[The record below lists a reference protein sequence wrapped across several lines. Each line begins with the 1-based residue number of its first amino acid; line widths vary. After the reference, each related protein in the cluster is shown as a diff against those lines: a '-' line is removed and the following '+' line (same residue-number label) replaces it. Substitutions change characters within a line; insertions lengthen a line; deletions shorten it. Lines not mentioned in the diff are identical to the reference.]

1 MSGRGGLA
9 TFFVF
14 LFLSAIIL
22 LQVLSIVQ
30 SDRLYERL
38 NHLNQTLE
46 KAARVPAVTVA
57 QPTSVMADDEYA
69 GDDGDWLIWAFR
81 VEPKTLN
88 PISAETDIYTVWITI
103 PYIFEPLLV
112 HDFDAADGRQLK
124 PHLAESYEVS
134 SDGLEIT
141 FRLRDDIHFSD
152 GTPLT
157 ADDVIFT
164 YQTITNP
171 KVDAANVANRYADVL
186 KVTKIDNLVV
196 KFYLKRPHFLSLEN
210 LSFARTGILPKHVY
224 GLALPLGAG
233 ATPGASAG
241 VNHDRFNKRVSNP
254 VGSGPYVFD
263 RWDVGRQVVLR
274 RNENYWGRK
283 PKLQRI
289 IYQFIANPVASVQAL
304 RSHQVDIV
312 IPEPEQFAEL
322 ADDEKFAEE
331 FYCLSY
337 WTPST
342 PFYYIGWNQDT
353 PYFCDKLVRRA
364 MTGIIDRQAIIAHL
378 LQGRGRQIT
387 GPFYFLG
394 PDSDPRLALPLGA
407 GATPAQAP
415 GLIIAYDP
423 QASGQLLDK
432 AGWRD
437 TDGDGLRDKDGVPL
451 RFRFMYANSYALFE
465 RLAKLLK
472 DEAAKVGVEVITE
485 PCEWSILWDRLNR
498 REFQAYV
505 AGWAGDAV
513 EDPYQLFHS
522 SQIGNGGSNFVGF
535 RNPDADA
542 IIEQA
547 RRTINDDV
555 RRSLYQRLHGILHEE
570 QPYTFLFTRPTF
582 RLLDRR
588 FKNVVVHKLGLDYLE
603 WYVPKRQQRY
613 Q

>member
-1 MSGRGGLA
+1 MQTLEVCFMSGRGGLA
-9 TFFVF
+9 TFFLF
-14 LFLSAIIL
+14 LFLSIIIL

-46 KAARVPAVTVA
+46 GGSRVRSVQDTQQTSAV
-57 QPTSVMADDEYA
+57 ADDEYP
-69 GDDGDWLIWAFR
+69 GDEGDWLIWAFR

-112 HDFDAADGRQLK
+112 YDFDAANGRQLK

-141 FRLRDDIHFSD
+141 FRLRNDINFSD
-152 GTPLT
+152 GTPVT
-157 ADDVIFT
+157 ADDVVFT
-164 YQTITNP
+164 YETMTNP

-196 KFYLKRPHFLSLEN
+196 KFSLKSRHFLSLEN
-210 LSFARTGILPKHVY
+210 LSFTRTGILPRHIYQSRSGMAKPF
-224 GLALPLGAG
+224 ADAEQ
-233 ATPGASAG
+233 
-241 VNHDRFNKRVSNP
+241 FNKRVSDP
-254 VGSGPYVFD
+254 VGSGPYVFEK
-263 RWDVGRQVVLR
+263 WDVGRTLVLR

-283 PKLQRI
+283 PKLKKI
-289 IYQFIANPVASVQAL
+289 AYQFIANPVASVQAL

-322 ADDEKFAEE
+322 ANDSRFSKE

-337 WTPST
+337 WTPAT
-342 PFYYIGWNQDT
+342 PFYYIGWNQGT
-353 PYFCDKLVRRA
+353 PFFSDRLVRQA
-364 MTGIIDRQAIIAHL
+364 MTGIINRQEIVAHL
-378 LQGRGRQIT
+378 LQGHGQQIT

-394 PDSDPRLALPLGA
+394 PDNDPNIEP
-407 GATPAQAP
+407 
-415 GLIIAYDP
+415 IAYDP
-423 QASGQLLDK
+423 QTSEQLLDR

-451 RFRFMYANSYALFE
+451 RFKFMYSNSYALFE

-472 DEAAKVGVEVITE
+472 DEAAKVGVEVIAE

-505 AGWAGDAV
+505 AGWAGDAL

-522 SQIGNGGSNFVGF
+522 SQIGGGGSNFVGF
-535 RNPDADA
+535 RNPEADM

-547 RRTINDDV
+547 RRTINDAE
-555 RRSLYQRLHGILHEE
+555 RHKLYQRLHEILHEE

-582 RLLDRR
+582 RLVDRR
-588 FKNVVVHKLGLDYLE
+588 FKNVVVHKLGLNYLE
-603 WYVPKRQQRY
+603 WYVPTSQQRY
-613 Q
+613 E

>member
-9 TFFVF
+9 TFFLF
-14 LFLSAIIL
+14 LFLSITIL

-30 SDRLYERL
+30 SDRLYEQV

-46 KAARVPAVTVA
+46 RAVPVGRAKVTPEDAVT
-57 QPTSVMADDEYA
+57 SDDGHP

-88 PISAETDIYTVWITI
+88 PISAETDVYTVWITI

-112 HDFDAADGRQLK
+112 YDYDPANGRLLK
-124 PHLAESYEVS
+124 PHLAENYEVS

-141 FRLRDDIHFSD
+141 FRLRNDIHFSD
-152 GTPLT
+152 GTPVT
-157 ADDVIFT
+157 TDDVVFT
-164 YQTITNP
+164 YETIVNP
-171 KVDAANVANRYADVL
+171 KVDAANVASRYTDVM

-196 KFYLKRPHFLSLEN
+196 KFSLKRPYSKALEN
-210 LSFARTGILPKHVY
+210 LSFIRTGILPRHVY
-224 GLALPLGAG
+224 QFADPE
-233 ATPGASAG
+233 
-241 VNHDRFNKRVSNP
+241 RFNKRVSDP
-254 VGSGPYVFD
+254 VGSGPYVFEK
-263 RWDVGRQVVLR
+263 WDVGRGVVLR
-274 RNENYWGRK
+274 RNEDYWGRK
-283 PKLQRI
+283 PKLKKV
-289 IYQFIANPVASVQAL
+289 IYRFIANPVASVQAL

-322 ADDEKFAEE
+322 ANDEHFCKE
-331 FYCLSY
+331 FCCLSY

-353 PYFCDKLVRRA
+353 PFFSDRLVRLA
-364 MTGIIDRQAIIAHL
+364 MTHIINREEIIAHL
-378 LQGRGRQIT
+378 LQGHGRQVT
-387 GPFYFLG
+387 GPFCFLG
-394 PDSDPRLALPLGA
+394 PENDPNIEPL
-407 GATPAQAP
+407 
-415 GLIIAYDP
+415 AYDP
-423 QASGQLLDK
+423 QMSGQLLDR
-432 AGWRD
+432 AGWCD

-451 RFRFMYANSYALFE
+451 RFKLMYSNSYALFE

-472 DEAAKVGVEVITE
+472 DEAAKVGVEVIAE

-498 REFQAYV
+498 REFQAYI

-535 RNPDADA
+535 RNPEADV

-547 RRTINDDV
+547 RRTTPHPVGGDDA
-555 RRSLYQRLHGILHEE
+555 RSKLYQHLHAILHEE

-582 RLLDRR
+582 RLVDRR

-603 WYVPKRQQRY
+603 WYVPKSEQRY
-613 Q
+613 E

>member
-9 TFFVF
+9 TFFLF
-14 LFLSAIIL
+14 LFLSITVL
-22 LQVLSIVQ
+22 LQILSIVQ

-38 NHLNQTLE
+38 NYRNPPLTGEAISSL
-46 KAARVPAVTVA
+46 VPLLRQGQACPRKSGDA
-57 QPTSVMADDEYA
+57 SSVVPRQGTDE
-69 GDDGDWLIWAFR
+69 GGWTMDVDDGDWLIWAFR

-112 HDFDAADGRQLK
+112 YDYDPANGRQLK

-134 SDGLEIT
+134 SDGSEIT
-141 FRLRDDIHFSD
+141 FRLRNDIHFSD
-152 GTPLT
+152 GTPVT
-157 ADDVIFT
+157 TDDVVFT
-164 YQTITNP
+164 YETIVNP
-171 KVDAANVANRYADVL
+171 KVDAANVASRYADVL

-196 KFYLKRPHFLSLEN
+196 KFSLKRPHFRSLEN
-210 LSFARTGILPKHVY
+210 LSFTRTGILPRHLY
-224 GLALPLGAG
+224 YFSDP
-233 ATPGASAG
+233 
-241 VNHDRFNKRVSNP
+241 DQFNKRVSNP
-254 VGSGPYVFD
+254 VGSGPYVFEK
-263 RWDVGRQVVLR
+263 WDVGRGVVLR

-283 PKLQRI
+283 PKLSKVVYR
-289 IYQFIANPVASVQAL
+289 FIANPVASVQAL

-322 ADDEKFAEE
+322 AEDGKFSKE

-353 PYFCDKLVRRA
+353 PFFSDRLVRRA
-364 MTGIIDRQAIIAHL
+364 MTGIINRQDLVAHL
-378 LQGRGRQIT
+378 LQGHGRQIT

-394 PDSDPRLALPLGA
+394 PENDPNIEPLP
-407 GATPAQAP
+407 
-415 GLIIAYDP
+415 YDP
-423 QASGQLLDK
+423 QTSGQLLDK

-451 RFRFMYANSYALFE
+451 RFKFMYASSYALFE

-472 DEAAKVGVEVITE
+472 DEAAKVGVEVIAE

-498 REFQAYV
+498 REFQAYI

-535 RNPDADA
+535 RNPDADV

-547 RRTINDDV
+547 RRTIDDDA
-555 RRSLYQRLHGILHEE
+555 RGKLYQRLHGILHEE
-570 QPYTFLFTRPTF
+570 QTYTFLFTRPTF
-582 RLLDRR
+582 RLVDRR
-588 FKNVVVHKLGLDYLE
+588 FKSVVVHKLGLDYLE
-603 WYVPKRQQRY
+603 WYVPKSEQRY
-613 Q
+613 E

>member
-9 TFFVF
+9 TFFLF
-14 LFLSAIIL
+14 LFLSITIL

-30 SDRLYERL
+30 SDRLYERI

-46 KAARVPAVTVA
+46 KAGRVPAVQVTPAVPGGVA
-57 QPTSVMADDEYA
+57 ADEEYP

-81 VEPKTLN
+81 VDPKTLN

-112 HDFDAADGRQLK
+112 YDYDPANGRQLK

-141 FRLRDDIHFSD
+141 FRLREDIHFSD
-152 GTPLT
+152 GMPLT

-164 YQTITNP
+164 YETITNP
-171 KVDAANVANRYADVL
+171 KIDAANVASRYADVL

-196 KFYLKRPHFLSLEN
+196 KFSLKRPHFRSLEN
-210 LSFARTGILPKHVY
+210 LSFIRTGILPKHIY

-254 VGSGPYVFD
+254 VGSGPYVFEK
-263 RWDVGRQVVLR
+263 WDVGRQVVLR
-274 RNENYWGRK
+274 RNENYWGKK
-283 PKLQRI
+283 PKLRKVV
-289 IYQFIANPVASVQAL
+289 YRFIANPVAIAQAL

-322 ADDEKFAEE
+322 AEDGKFSKE

-342 PFYYIGWNQDT
+342 PFYYIGWNQGT
-353 PYFCDKLVRRA
+353 PFFSDRLVRLA
-364 MTGIIDRQAIIAHL
+364 MTHIINREEIIAHL

-387 GPFYFLG
+387 GPFYSLG
-394 PDSDPRLALPLGA
+394 PENDPNIEP
-407 GATPAQAP
+407 
-415 GLIIAYDP
+415 IAYDP
-423 QASGQLLDK
+423 QTGGQLLDK

-451 RFRFMYANSYALFE
+451 RFKFMYASSYALFE

-472 DEAAKVGVEVITE
+472 DEAAKVGVEVIAE

-498 REFQAYV
+498 REFQAYI

-522 SQIGNGGSNFVGF
+522 SQIGGGGSNFVGF
-535 RNPDADA
+535 RNSEADV

-547 RRTINDDV
+547 GRTIIDAE
-555 RRSLYQRLHGILHEE
+555 RHRLYQRLHGILHEE

-582 RLLDRR
+582 RLVDRR
-588 FKNVVVHKLGLDYLE
+588 FKNVVVHKLGLDYLQ
-603 WYVPKRQQRY
+603 WYVPKSEQRY
-613 Q
+613 E

>member
-9 TFFVF
+9 TFFLF
-14 LFLSAIIL
+14 LFLSIIIL

-46 KAARVPAVTVA
+46 GGSRVRSVQDTQQTSAV
-57 QPTSVMADDEYA
+57 ADDEYP
-69 GDDGDWLIWAFR
+69 GDEGDWLIWAFR

-112 HDFDAADGRQLK
+112 YDFDAANGRQLK

-141 FRLRDDIHFSD
+141 FRLRNDINFSD
-152 GTPLT
+152 GTPVT
-157 ADDVIFT
+157 ADDVVFT
-164 YQTITNP
+164 YETMTNP

-196 KFYLKRPHFLSLEN
+196 KFSLKSRHFLSLEN
-210 LSFARTGILPKHVY
+210 LSFTRTGILPRHIYQSRSGMAKPF
-224 GLALPLGAG
+224 ADAEQ
-233 ATPGASAG
+233 
-241 VNHDRFNKRVSNP
+241 FNKRVSDP
-254 VGSGPYVFD
+254 VGSGPYVFEK
-263 RWDVGRQVVLR
+263 WDVGRTLVLR

-283 PKLQRI
+283 PKLKKI
-289 IYQFIANPVASVQAL
+289 AYQFIANPVASVQAL

-322 ADDEKFAEE
+322 ANDSRFSKE

-337 WTPST
+337 WTPAT
-342 PFYYIGWNQDT
+342 PFYYIGWNQGT
-353 PYFCDKLVRRA
+353 PFFSDRLVRQA
-364 MTGIIDRQAIIAHL
+364 MTGIINRQEIVAHL
-378 LQGRGRQIT
+378 LQGHGQQIT

-394 PDSDPRLALPLGA
+394 PDNDPNIEP
-407 GATPAQAP
+407 
-415 GLIIAYDP
+415 IAYDP
-423 QASGQLLDK
+423 QTSEQLLDR

-451 RFRFMYANSYALFE
+451 RFKFMYSNSYALFE

-472 DEAAKVGVEVITE
+472 DEAAKVGVEVIAE

-505 AGWAGDAV
+505 AGWAGDAL

-522 SQIGNGGSNFVGF
+522 SQIGGGGSNFVGF
-535 RNPDADA
+535 RNPEADM

-547 RRTINDDV
+547 RRTINDAE
-555 RRSLYQRLHGILHEE
+555 RHKLYQRLHEILHEE

-582 RLLDRR
+582 RLVDRR
-588 FKNVVVHKLGLDYLE
+588 FKNVVVHKLGLNYLE
-603 WYVPKRQQRY
+603 WYVPKSQQRY
-613 Q
+613 E